1 MGRVDE
7 AMRRAAE
14 RAAGGPAGAGTEAI
28 RSEAPRSTAAVAAA
42 EAAVDVRLREVY
54 RGPGR
59 SAREATPAPSPMFG
73 AVRDGLCARL
83 TGKVVVDPHMLPRSR
98 EQYRRLAATLH
109 QGQAEHGLKV
119 IMLTSALPGEGKT
132 LTASNLA
139 LTFSESYHRRVLL
152 IDADLRRP
160 SLHEIF
166 DIDGSIGLGE
176 GLTAD
181 EDQPLALRHVS
192 AHLTVL
198 PAGRPTA
205 NPMNAL
211 TSERMR
217 RLIAEAREVFDWV
230 IIDTPPVGLIA
241 DANLLAGMSD
251 GALLVIK
258 AEDTPYPLVRRAVDA
273 LGRDRVLGVVLNR
286 TLADVST
293 SKYDYTG
300 YYSAVASPTRE
311 TVD

>member
-1 MGRVDE
+1 
-7 AMRRAAE
+7 MRRAAKGTVGVAVG
-14 RAAGGPAGAGTEAI
+14 AAAETTQMDGPDSSASATELETLVESRVHEVR
-28 RSEAPRSTAAVAAA
+28 RSTGRAPRSAS
-42 EAAVDVRLREVY
+42 
-54 RGPGR
+54 PQ
-59 SAREATPAPSPMFG
+59 SPMFG

-139 LTFSESYHRRVLL
+139 LTFSESYQRRVLL

-166 DIDGSIGLGE
+166 DIDGSVGLGE

-192 AHLTVL
+192 PHLTVL

-211 TSERMR
+211 TSDRMH
-217 RLIAEAREVFDWV
+217 RLISEAREVFDWV

-241 DANLLAGMSD
+241 DANLLAGMAD

-258 AEDTPYPLVRRAVDA
+258 AEETPYPLVRRAVAA
-273 LGRDRVLGVVLNR
+273 LERNRVLGIVLNR
-286 TLADVST
+286 TLTDTPA
-293 SKYDYTG
+293 SKYDYAG
-300 YYSAVASPTRE
+300 YYSPASPSRE
-311 TVD
+311 PVS

>member
-14 RAAGGPAGAGTEAI
+14 GTAGVAVGAAESGS
-28 RSEAPRSTAAVAAA
+28 RDAPRSSASAIESETPA
-42 EAAVDVRLREVY
+42 DRRLREVQRSSGRAS
-54 RGPGR
+54 RGV
-59 SAREATPAPSPMFG
+59 ATAQSPMFG

-109 QGQAEHGLKV
+109 RGQTEHGLKV
-119 IMLTSALPGEGKT
+119 VMLTSALPGEGKT

-139 LTFSESYHRRVLL
+139 LTFSESYQRRVLL

-166 DIDGSIGLGE
+166 DVDGSVGLGE

-181 EDQPLALRHVS
+181 EDQPLALQHVS
-192 AHLTVL
+192 SHLTVL
-198 PAGRPTA
+198 PAGQPTA

-211 TSERMR
+211 TSDRMQ
-217 RLIAEAREVFDWV
+217 RLITEAREVFDWV

-241 DANLLAGMSD
+241 DANLLAGMAD
-251 GALLVIK
+251 GALVVIK
-258 AEDTPYPLVRRAVDA
+258 AEETPYPLVRRAVDA
-273 LGRDRVLGVVLNR
+273 IGRERVLGVVLNR
-286 TLADVST
+286 TLAEPPASN
-293 SKYDYTG
+293 YDYAG
-300 YYSAVASPTRE
+300 YYSAAAQARE
-311 TVD
+311 TVS